1 MYDLILHNYGPD
13 VKIGSLHINV
23 YDTMSAHEIHALTR
37 KITTYMFDKYGIMYD
52 VDEVR
57 DNSGTVWY
65 HLRGLGW
72 SMAKYFKEYGK
83 GPEDPLKT
91 WSIGLTREEIETAI
105 SYLQQTIMEGDD

>member
-1 MYDLILHNYGPD
+1 MLVYVNPD
-13 VKIGSLHINV
+13 ISGNV
-23 YDTMSAHEIHALTR
+23 YIREGPSTASPSI
-37 KITTYMFDKYGIMYD
+37 KIPAYNFDKYGIMYD

-91 WSIGLTREEIETAI
+91 WLIGLTREEIETAI
-105 SYLQQTIMEGDD
+105 AYLQQTIMDGDD